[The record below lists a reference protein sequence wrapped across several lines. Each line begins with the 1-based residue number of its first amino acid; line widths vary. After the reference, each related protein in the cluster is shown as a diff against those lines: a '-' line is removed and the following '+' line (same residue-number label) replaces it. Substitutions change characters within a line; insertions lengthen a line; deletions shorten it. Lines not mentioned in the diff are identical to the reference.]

1 MYCGSWCDGRAV
13 ASEYPWMTMNVLL
26 AVLLILNGVFNIAVW
41 PTFFRRVARD
51 PRARTAEGKA
61 TPFFTV
67 HLVIVTVALVLAAA
81 SLLFGVLAML
91 GVW

>member
-1 MYCGSWCDGRAV
+1 
-13 ASEYPWMTMNVLL
+13 MTTAL
-26 AVLLILNGVFNIAVW
+26 AVLLILNGVFNVAVW

-67 HLVIVTVALVLAAA
+67 HLVIVSVALVLAAA
-81 SLLFGVLAML
+81 SLLGGVLALL

>member
-1 MYCGSWCDGRAV
+1 
-13 ASEYPWMTMNVLL
+13 MNVFLG
-26 AVLLILNGVFNIAVW
+26 VLLIVNGVFNVAVW

-51 PRARTAEGKA
+51 PRARTADGKA

-67 HLVIVTVALVLAAA
+67 HLVIVSVALVLAAV
-81 SLLFGVLAML
+81 SLVAGVLALL

>member
-1 MYCGSWCDGRAV
+1 MD
-13 ASEYPWMTMNVLL
+13 TTL
-26 AVLLILNGVFNIAVW
+26 ALLLILNGVFNFAVW

-67 HLVIVTVALVLAAA
+67 HLVIVSVALVLAAA
-81 SLLFGVLAML
+81 SLVAGVVTLL
-91 GVW
+91 GVF

>member
-1 MYCGSWCDGRAV
+1 
-13 ASEYPWMTMNVLL
+13 MTTAL
-26 AVLLILNGVFNIAVW
+26 AVLLLLNGVFNVAVW

-51 PRARTAEGKA
+51 PRARTADGKA

-67 HLVIVTVALVLAAA
+67 HLVIVSVALVLALV
-81 SLLFGVLAML
+81 SLVSGVLVLL

>member
-1 MYCGSWCDGRAV
+1 MVCVDRRHRCPV
-13 ASEYPWMTMNVLL
+13 ASEYPCLTMHVLL
-26 AVLLILNGVFNIAVW
+26 AVLLIVNGVFNIAVW

-51 PRARTAEGKA
+51 PRARTSEGKA

-67 HLVIVTVALVLAAA
+67 HLVIVSVALVLAAL
-81 SLLFGVLAML
+81 SLVAGALALL

>member
-1 MYCGSWCDGRAV
+1 
-13 ASEYPWMTMNVLL
+13 MNVLL

>member
-1 MYCGSWCDGRAV
+1 
-13 ASEYPWMTMNVLL
+13 MNVFL
-26 AVLLILNGVFNIAVW
+26 AVLLILNGVFNIVVW

-67 HLVIVTVALVLAAA
+67 HLVIVSVALVLAAV
-81 SLLFGVLAML
+81 SLVAGVVTLL
-91 GVW
+91 GIF

>member
-1 MYCGSWCDGRAV
+1 
-13 ASEYPWMTMNVLL
+13 MTTAL
-26 AVLLILNGVFNIAVW
+26 AVLLLLNGVFNVAVW

-51 PRARTAEGKA
+51 PRARTADGKA

-67 HLVIVTVALVLAAA
+67 HLVIVSVALVLALV
-81 SLLFGVLAML
+81 SLVSGVLALL